1 VAAKPIDTDLE
12 MLNELAAHAEKL
24 LADFIDLPPSA
35 RPRQSELIAEFEE
48 VVRHSRRLRPP
59 PTFKR
64 KPYLRVA
71 ANPGSLLCSICQRP
85 VDLTWDNSFQTAGAA
100 YHRSCYSKALKTQLQ
115 KKE

>member
-1 VAAKPIDTDLE
+1 MAAKPIDADLE

-48 VVRHSRRLRPP
+48 VVRHFRRPCP
-59 PTFKR
+59 APTFKR
-64 KPYLRVA
+64 KPDLRVA
-71 ANPGSLLCSICQRP
+71 ANPESLLCSICELT

-100 YHRSCYSKALKTQLQ
+100 YHRSCYSNELKRQLQ